1 MLATAAAGFS
11 QDPATLIA
19 FRAVQGI
26 GAGGLAAL
34 SQVIMADII
43 SPRERGRYMGLFGAV
58 MALGTIGGPLLGG
71 FITDGI
77 GWRWNFYVA
86 IPFAI
91 AALIILQITL
101 NIEKR
106 PKKKARIDYFGIV
119 LLATSVSLLLIW
131 ITNAGKSYDWWSI
144 ETILMAGGALL
155 AAIVFVI
162 VELRSREPLV
172 PLSMFRNRTYTLAV
186 IASIA
191 TGISM
196 FGTSV
201 FLSQYMQM
209 ARGATPTEAG
219 LLTLPMIAGLLIA
232 SIVVGQLIS
241 RFGHW
246 KPYLIV
252 GGVLLIAGSFLLS
265 TLHYDTNFVLVSLY
279 MFLLG
284 AGVGM
289 TMQNLV
295 LIVQNTAN
303 PAEMG
308 VASSGVAFFRSLG
321 GTIGVSVMGAALAT
335 QVTTLFASSKEALD
349 DRDRGPRRRRR
360 GRRRPAA
367 VRHAPPGE
375 RAARER
381 AGHRRGHLR
390 AGHRALVPDRRAG
403 RGDQP
408 HRDHLPAQHPADAH
422 DDVRAHRRRRSR
434 PRDVL
439 EPRGH
444 GDARRDRFRAD
455 DDGCGIPRVREGR
468 RDRVLTRIPL
478 VSIAM
483 SGHETREARTEAVR
497 ALEAEFGELISRM
510 RRVLADNAQR
520 VSPGML
526 PAAYKVFTTIV
537 RRESVT
543 LSALAESL
551 MADKGQIS
559 RTVRELEGLGLITR
573 TPDPDDGR
581 SSLLSPTPEGLER
594 LAAARA
600 PQESVLLETL
610 DAWSVDEIR
619 NLTRLLHAL
628 TAGESP

>member
-1 MLATAAAGFS
+1 MATVTTASDELELAADPPRMSHRKVLEALSGLLLGMFVSILAATVVSTSLPVIIHDIGGDQSAFTWVVTATLLTTAISTPIWGKLADLFNRKLLIQLALIIFVLATAAAGFS
-11 QDPATLIA
+11 QDPGTLIA

-91 AALIILQITL
+91 AALVILQLTL
-101 NIEKR
+101 NVTAR
-106 PKKKARIDYFGIV
+106 PHKKARIDYLGIV
-119 LLATSVSLLLIW
+119 LLATSVSLLLVW
-131 ITNAGKSYDWWSI
+131 ITNAGKSYDWWSL
-144 ETILMAGGALL
+144 ETLLMAGGALL

-172 PLSMFRNRTYTLAV
+172 PLSMFRNRTYTLSV

-191 TGISM
+191 TGIAM

-246 KPYLIV
+246 KPYLVV
-252 GGVLLIAGSFLLS
+252 GGILLIAGSSLLS
-265 TLHYDTNFVLVSLY
+265 TLHYDTDFILVSLY

-308 VASSGVAFFRSLG
+308 AASSGVAFFRSLG

-335 QVTTLFASSKEALD
+335 SITDLFASSKEALTTAIV
-349 DRDRGPRRRRR
+349 GL
-360 GRRRPAA
+360 GAQGAA
-367 VRHAPPGE
+367 VADQLTSGTLPQVS
-375 RAARER
+375 
-381 AGHRRGHLR
+381 
-390 AGHRALVPDRRAG
+390 ALPETVRVIVEDIYAQGIAHSFLFAVPVAVVSLIAIVF
-403 RGDQP
+403 
-408 HRDHLPAQHPADAH
+408 LPNTP
-422 DDVRAHRRRRSR
+422 
-434 PRDVL
+434 
-439 EPRGH
+439 
-444 GDARRDRFRAD
+444 
-455 DDGCGIPRVREGR
+455 
-468 RDRVLTRIPL
+468 LTR
-478 VSIAM
+478 M
-483 SGHETREARTEAVR
+483 TTTER
-497 ALEAEFGELISRM
+497 
-510 RRVLADNAQR
+510 
-520 VSPGML
+520 
-526 PAAYKVFTTIV
+526 
-537 RRESVT
+537 
-543 LSALAESL
+543 
-551 MADKGQIS
+551 
-559 RTVRELEGLGLITR
+559 
-573 TPDPDDGR
+573 
-581 SSLLSPTPEGLER
+581 
-594 LAAARA
+594 
-600 PQESVLLETL
+600 
-610 DAWSVDEIR
+610 
-619 NLTRLLHAL
+619 L
-628 TAGESP
+628 TAGEADLATYSTAEAMESLETTGAIPTADADAPASRKARRSAADARRG